1 MNLTVVLSHPQKIK
15 ITDYKE
21 VQSGSLPVIK
31 WDDIAEEV
39 DVETH
44 TLEVV
49 VEAKIEKIIYYF
61 FLNKKNYFYS
71 LSV

>member
-61 FLNKKNYFYS
+61 FLNKKN
-71 LSV
+71 